1 MGFYILPV
9 LSSHHYVGATKVVS
23 DFPACDIEGSML
35 ELESRGHDMEFFF
48 KQVAESLKEFDDN
61 DEGDSTVALD
71 IQCTRCDRPHL
82 IAQLRRR

>member
-1 MGFYILPV
+1 
-9 LSSHHYVGATKVVS
+9 
-23 DFPACDIEGSML
+23 ML

-48 KQVAESLKEFDDN
+48 KQVAESLEEFDDN

-71 IQCTRCDRPHL
+71 ILCTRCDRPHL